1 MNWLFLNWLFLDWFF
16 LDWFLNWLFYNW
28 LLYNY
33 LDLLRLH
40 RFLHCHWLLHTITNR
55 SFAEFSNFIKFGPS
69 RFALYKFLK
78 TFLNYL
84 KERAGRG
91 KVAQDFDRP
100 LDSGS
105 DTVDSGSDTAD
116 SGLDTVGPG
125 SDMVGLV
132 RDMVDHSPMVVVQCY
147 LDLLLS
153 MVVAPTF
160 RSF

>member
-1 MNWLFLNWLFLDWFF
+1 M
-16 LDWFLNWLFYNW
+16 
-28 LLYNY
+28 
-33 LDLLRLH
+33 
-40 RFLHCHWLLHTITNR
+40 
-55 SFAEFSNFIKFGPS
+55 
-69 RFALYKFLK
+69 K

-116 SGLDTVGPG
+116 SGLDTVGSGSDTVGPG
-125 SDMVGLV
+125 SDMVDLD
-132 RDMVDHSPMVVVQCY
+132 RDMVDHSLMVVVQRC
-147 LDLLLS
+147 LDVLLS

>member
-33 LDLLRLH
+33 FDLLRLH
-40 RFLHCHWLLHTITNR
+40 RFLHWLLHTITNR

-78 TFLNYL
+78 TFLNYMKQL
-84 KERAGRG
+84 AAQG

-100 LDSGS
+100 LDSGL
-105 DTVDSGSDTAD
+105 DTVGSGSDVVGSGSDTAD
-116 SGLDTVGPG
+116 SGSDRVGPGPDTVGPG
-125 SDMVGLV
+125 PDRVGPGPDTV
-132 RDMVDHSPMVVVQCY
+132 GPG
-147 LDLLLS
+147 
-153 MVVAPTF
+153 
-160 RSF
+160 